1 MFMENCSN
9 IFSLKNLQFVICT
22 MQATPKLEI
31 HNSLNCD
38 PKTNNSGSRVV
49 QNSTKKFIGKMFF
62 SRVTML

>member
-9 IFSLKNLQFVICT
+9 IFSLQNPQFVMYT

-38 PKTNNSGSRVV
+38 PQTNNSGSEFDKEIYRKNV
-49 QNSTKKFIGKMFF
+49 FF
-62 SRVTML
+62 KSYNAII

>member
-1 MFMENCSN
+1 MYY
-9 IFSLKNLQFVICT
+9 
-22 MQATPKLEI
+22 MQATPKLKI